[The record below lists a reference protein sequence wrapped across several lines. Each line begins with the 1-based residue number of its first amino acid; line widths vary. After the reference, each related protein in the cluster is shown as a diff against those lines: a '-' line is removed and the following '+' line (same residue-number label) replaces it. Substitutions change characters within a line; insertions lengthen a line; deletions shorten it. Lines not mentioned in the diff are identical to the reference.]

1 MNKLLITLI
10 LITFTTSTLPNVDYA
25 HTEPYVEF
33 DWIDEDKKSLKIEFE
48 DALPNNDY
56 YCYLYNNSNYCPGTG
71 KCGKTPRTI
80 TCEYEGDK
88 CKADGDNPATKY
100 YYQVVCSENTEL
112 KKIEEV
118 NSAIYTSPENY
129 IQPEITVAVKGGSYI
144 KYSFILLL
152 SLLVL

>member
-1 MNKLLITLI
+1 MNKLLITLT
-10 LITFTTSTLPNVDYA
+10 LITINQALPIVDYE

-33 DWIDEDKKSLKIEFE
+33 DWLDEDKKSLTIEFQGE
-48 DALPNNDY
+48 ITNDY
-56 YCYLYNNSNYCPGTG
+56 YCYLFNGTDYCPGTG
-71 KCGKTPRTI
+71 KCGKSPRTI
-80 TCEYEGDK
+80 TCEFEGDK

-100 YYQVVCSENTEL
+100 YYQVVCSESNEL

-118 NSAIYTSPENY
+118 NSAIYTSPNDY
-129 IQPEITVAVKGGSYI
+129 IQPQITVAVKGGSYI

>member
-56 YCYLYNNSNYCPGTG
+56 YCYLYNNTKFCPGTG
-71 KCGKTPRTI
+71 KCTKEPRVI
-80 TCEYEGDK
+80 TCEFEGDK

-100 YYQVVCSENTEL
+100 YYKVLCS
-112 KKIEEV
+112 
-118 NSAIYTSPENY
+118 NSPLADLAAVSAAYTASPSTLLDP
-129 IQPEITVAVKGGSYI
+129 QITVAVKGGSFI
-144 KYSFILLL
+144 KFSFILLL

>member
-56 YCYLYNNSNYCPGTG
+56 YCYLYNNTKFCPGTG
-71 KCGKTPRTI
+71 KCTKEARVI
-80 TCEYEGDK
+80 TCEFEGDK

-100 YYQVVCSENTEL
+100 YY
-112 KKIEEV
+112 EV
-118 NSAIYTSPENY
+118 LCGISTYADFTAYEGATNDRFKP
-129 IQPEITVAVKGGSYI
+129 QITVAVKGASYI
-144 KYSFILLL
+144 KFSFILLL

>member
-10 LITFTTSTLPNVDYA
+10 LITFTTSQDLA

-33 DWIDEDKKSLKIEFE
+33 DWLDEDKKSLKIEFSSKIP
-48 DALPNNDY
+48 DNTDI

-71 KCGKTPRTI
+71 KCEITLPRVI

-100 YYQVVCSENTEL
+100 YYQVLCSTTAL
-112 KKIEEV
+112 ADLAAIS
-118 NSAIYTSPENY
+118 SALTANNIINPY
-129 IQPEITVAVKGGSYI
+129 ITVAVKGGSYI

>member
-10 LITFTTSTLPNVDYA
+10 LITFTSQGLDYA

-33 DWIDEDKKSLKIEFE
+33 DWLDEDKKSLTIEF
-48 DALPNNDY
+48 DSDISVDY
-56 YCYLYNNSNYCPGTG
+56 YCYLYNNSNYCPATG
-71 KCGKTPRTI
+71 KCDKTLPRVI

-100 YYQVVCSENTEL
+100 YYKVLCSTTAL
-112 KKIEEV
+112 ADLAAV
-118 NSAIYTSPENY
+118 TAAYTASPSPILNP
-129 IQPEITVAVKGGSYI
+129 QITVAVKGGSFI
-144 KYSFILLL
+144 KFSFILLL

>member
-10 LITFTTSTLPNVDYA
+10 LITFTTSQTVDFA

-33 DWIDEDKKSLKIEFE
+33 DWLDEDKKSLTIEFQGE
-48 DALPNNDY
+48 ITLNY
-56 YCYLYNNSNYCPGTG
+56 YCYLFNGTDYCPGTG
-71 KCGKTPRTI
+71 KCGKSPRTI
-80 TCEYEGDK
+80 TCEFEGDK

-100 YYQVVCSENTEL
+100 YYQVVCSESNEL

-118 NSAIYTSPENY
+118 NSAIYTSPNDY
-129 IQPEITVAVKGGSYI
+129 IQPQITVAVKGGSYI

>member
-10 LITFTTSTLPNVDYA
+10 LITFTTSQTIDLA

-33 DWIDEDKKSLKIEFE
+33 DWLDEDKKSLKIEFE
-48 DALPNNDY
+48 SDLLDNTDY

-71 KCGKTPRTI
+71 KCEKTLPRVL
-80 TCEYEGDK
+80 TCEYEGNK

-100 YYQVVCSENTEL
+100 YY
-112 KKIEEV
+112 EV
-118 NSAIYTSPENY
+118 LCAESSYADFNAYTAGNDVF
-129 IQPEITVAVKGGSYI
+129 QPQITVAVKGASYI
-144 KYSFILLL
+144 KFSFILLL

>member
-10 LITFTTSTLPNVDYA
+10 LITFTTSQTVDFA

-33 DWIDEDKKSLKIEFE
+33 DWLDEDKKSLTIEF
-48 DALPNNDY
+48 DSDISVDY

-71 KCGKTPRTI
+71 KCEKTLPRVL
-80 TCEYEGDK
+80 TCEYEGNK
-88 CKADGDNPATKY
+88 CKADGDNPATKFY
-100 YYQVVCSENTEL
+100 YKVLCSNTAMTKL
-112 KKIEEV
+112 DDIS
-118 NSAIYTSPENY
+118 SAVTAGTIGDP
-129 IQPEITVAVKGGSYI
+129 QITVAVKGGSYI

>member
-10 LITFTTSTLPNVDYA
+10 LITFTTSQTIDLA

-33 DWIDEDKKSLKIEFE
+33 DWLDEDKKSLTLEF
-48 DALPNNDY
+48 DTDISVDY
-56 YCYLYNNSNYCPGTG
+56 YCYLYNNTNYCPGTG
-71 KCGKTPRTI
+71 KCEKTLPRVI

-100 YYQVVCSENTEL
+100 YYEVVCSTTTL
-112 KKIEEV
+112 ADLAAV
-118 NSAIYTSPENY
+118 SAALTGGSFDNPY
-129 IQPEITVAVKGGSYI
+129 ITVAVKGGSYI
-144 KYSFILLL
+144 KFSFILLL

>member
-10 LITFTTSTLPNVDYA
+10 LITFTTSQTIDLA

-33 DWIDEDKKSLKIEFE
+33 DWLDEDKKSLKIEFE
-48 DALPNNDY
+48 SDLLDNTDY

-71 KCGKTPRTI
+71 KCEKTLPRVL
-80 TCEYEGDK
+80 TCEYEGNK

-100 YYQVVCSENTEL
+100 YYEVVCSTTTL
-112 KKIEEV
+112 ADLAAV
-118 NSAIYTSPENY
+118 SAALTGGSFDNPY
-129 IQPEITVAVKGGSYI
+129 ITVAVKGGSYI
-144 KYSFILLL
+144 KFSFILLL